1 MMFTGLVE
9 EVGEIGNVNRTGD
22 SIRFSVKARS
32 VLEGLAIGDSVA
44 VSGICLT
51 VVEMGPSHFS
61 VDATPE
67 TLSRT
72 TLENLER
79 GRKVNLEK
87 ALTLAKPL
95 GGHLVQGHVDGL
107 GRVSGIRK
115 EGNSTVLT
123 IEAETELLLSM
134 VKKGSVAV
142 DGVSLTVAALGDES
156 FSISVIPHT
165 LERTSL
171 RERRAGDRVNLEV
184 DIIGKYVHRF
194 LAGGSENTA
203 PEASRD
209 EELLRKLS
217 EGGFL

>member
-1 MMFTGLVE
+1 MFTGLVE
-9 EVGEIGNVNRTGD
+9 EIGEVTSVRRTRD
-22 SIRFSVKARS
+22 SIRFSVKAD
-32 VLEGLAIGDSVA
+32 VVMEALNVGDSVA

-51 VVEMGPSHFS
+51 VVELGPSHFA

-67 TLSRT
+67 TLART

-79 GRKVNLEK
+79 GRRVNLER

-107 GRVSGIRK
+107 GTIAGIRK
-115 EGNSTVLT
+115 EGNSTVIT
-123 IEAETELLLSM
+123 IGADEELLLSM
-134 VKKGSVAV
+134 VKKGSVTV
-142 DGVSLTVAALGDES
+142 DGVSLTVASLDDDT
-156 FSISVIPHT
+156 FDISVIPHT
-165 LERTSL
+165 LESTNL
-171 RERRAGDRVNLEV
+171 RERRVGDRVNLEV
-184 DIIGKYVHRF
+184 DIIGKYVQRF
-194 LAGGSENTA
+194 LAGAEEGS

>member
-1 MMFTGLVE
+1 MFTGLVE
-9 EVGEIGNVNRTGD
+9 EVGEIGSVSRTGE
-22 SIRFSVKARS
+22 SIRFSVKAKS
-32 VLEGLAIGDSVA
+32 VLEGLNIGDSVA
-44 VSGICLT
+44 VSGVCLT
-51 VVEMGPSHFS
+51 VVETGPSHFS
-61 VDATPE
+61 MQATPE

-79 GRKVNLEK
+79 GRKVNLER

-107 GRVSGIRK
+107 GTISGIRK

-123 IEAETELLLSM
+123 IRAGAELFLSM
-134 VKKGSVAV
+134 VTKGSVAV
-142 DGVSLTVAALGDES
+142 DGVSLTVASLGAES
-156 FSISVIPHT
+156 FSTSVIPHT

-171 RERRAGDRVNLEV
+171 RERRVGDRVNLEV
-184 DIIGKYVHRF
+184 DIIGKYVYRF
-194 LAGGSENTA
+194 MAGASGKAA
-203 PEASRD
+203 PEASQD

>member
-1 MMFTGLVE
+1 MFTGLVE

>member
-1 MMFTGLVE
+1 MFTGLVE

-87 ALTLAKPL
+87 ALTLVKPL

-123 IEAETELLLSM
+123 IEAERELLLSM

-165 LERTSL
+165 LERTIL
-171 RERRAGDRVNLEV
+171 RERRAGDQVNLEV
-184 DIIGKYVHRF
+184 DIIGKYVRRF

>member
-1 MMFTGLVE
+1 MFTGLIE
-9 EVGEIGNVNRTGD
+9 EIGEVRSVSRTGD
-22 SIRFSVKARS
+22 SIRFSVQAGS
-32 VLEGLAIGDSVA
+32 ILEDLVIGDSVA

-51 VVEMGPSHFS
+51 VVELGPSHFT

-79 GRKVNLEK
+79 GRRVNLER
-87 ALTLAKPL
+87 ALTLSKPL

-107 GRVSGIRK
+107 GTLASIRK
-115 EGNSTVLT
+115 EGNSTILT
-123 IEAETELLLSM
+123 IEAEPELLLAM
-134 VKKGSVAV
+134 VKKGSVTV
-142 DGVSLTVAALGDES
+142 DGASLTVSALTDLS

-165 LERTSL
+165 LERTTL
-171 RERRAGDRVNLEV
+171 RERRVGDRVNIEV

-194 LAGGSENTA
+194 LAGVQDT
-203 PEASRD
+203 PEAAGD

>member
-1 MMFTGLVE
+1 MFTGLIE
-9 EVGEIGNVNRTGD
+9 EIGEVRSVSRTGD
-22 SIRFSVKARS
+22 SIRFSVQAGS
-32 VLEGLAIGDSVA
+32 ILEDLVIGDSVA

-51 VVEMGPSHFS
+51 VVELGPSHFT

-79 GRKVNLEK
+79 GRRVNLER
-87 ALTLAKPL
+87 ALTLSKPL

-107 GRVSGIRK
+107 GTLASIRK
-115 EGNSTVLT
+115 EGNSTILT
-123 IEAETELLLSM
+123 IEAEPELLLAM
-134 VKKGSVAV
+134 VKKGSVTV
-142 DGVSLTVAALGDES
+142 DGASLTVAALTDLS
-156 FSISVIPHT
+156 FSITVIPHT
-165 LERTSL
+165 LERTTL
-171 RERRAGDRVNLEV
+171 RDRRVGDRVNIEV

-194 LAGGSENTA
+194 LAGVQDT
-203 PEASRD
+203 PEAAGD

>member
-1 MMFTGLVE
+1 MFTGLVE
-9 EVGEIGNVNRTGD
+9 EVGEIGNVSRTGD
-22 SIRFSVKARS
+22 SIRFSVQAKS

-51 VVEMGPSHFS
+51 VVEMGPSHFT

-95 GGHLVQGHVDGL
+95 SGHLVQGHVDGL
-107 GRVSGIRK
+107 GRVAGIRR

-123 IEAETELLLSM
+123 IETERSLLLSM
-134 VKKGSVAV
+134 VKKGSVTV
-142 DGVSLTVAALGDES
+142 DGVSVTVAALGEES

-171 RERRAGDRVNLEV
+171 KERRVGDRVNLEV

-194 LAGGSENTA
+194 LAGGEENTI